1 MLYWPIAAVAVRTPL
16 VVKRIWREP
25 DETEWQARTWQ
36 TVCRSVDAY
45 KGIHII
51 EIKRFV
57 SHRRQYSIIKNV
69 ITSGT
74 FRPDC
79 VEFPENGAS
88 MEESY
93 TKKIAEITA
102 NEKCSGYALLRSAE
116 VKMAKSGKPYLDA
129 TLSDVSGEVFAKMW
143 DWPADQTPPSVG
155 NVVKFSGMG
164 NEFNGRMQ
172 LKLETI
178 ETAQEG
184 EYDIALLLPHAPED
198 PKKMLAEVLKTAAGI
213 KNRSIRD
220 IVCEL
225 LRRVNEGGR
234 LLTFPAARSLHH
246 AEIGGLLHHITT
258 MLRMANAVCDV
269 YTTLDRDLLCAGV
282 ILHDLGKLYEM
293 EVDGATGLVS
303 GYTTEGRLIGHLSI
317 GAAKIALAAQSVG
330 ASKEAEMELCHM
342 VLSHHGRVEF
352 GSQVP
357 PRFPEAEVLSKIDEL
372 DARIYEMENALR
384 NVEPGAFSER
394 VWALDNREL
403 YKVPDLEKFEG

>member
-1 MLYWPIAAVAVRTPL
+1 M
-16 VVKRIWREP
+16 
-25 DETEWQARTWQ
+25 
-36 TVCRSVDAY
+36 
-45 KGIHII
+45 
-51 EIKRFV
+51 
-57 SHRRQYSIIKNV
+57 
-69 ITSGT
+69 
-74 FRPDC
+74 
-79 VEFPENGAS
+79 
-88 MEESY
+88 
-93 TKKIAEITA
+93 
-102 NEKCSGYALLRSAE
+102 
-116 VKMAKSGKPYLDA
+116 
-129 TLSDVSGEVFAKMW
+129 
-143 DWPADQTPPSVG
+143 
-155 NVVKFSGMG
+155 
-164 NEFNGRMQ
+164 
-172 LKLETI
+172 
-178 ETAQEG
+178 
-184 EYDIALLLPHAPED
+184 
-198 PKKMLAEVLKTAAGI
+198 
-213 KNRSIRD
+213 
-220 IVCEL
+220 
-225 LRRVNEGGR
+225 
-234 LLTFPAARSLHH
+234 TFPAARSLHH